1 LQIRNPG
8 ELTFGLEHRVTD
20 SEAPALAEV
29 MRLRAAKERCSGAS
43 VKILCG
49 GAVMKSLLTMVVL
62 GVTLAGACY
71 GQGAGVSVTGK
82 GKQKWSQSE
91 VNRVYLSACSAVQR
105 EFYNR
110 TAPRPT
116 VALILGADK
125 NIIDYDKK
133 TILLR
138 KWDRYLFAQGVVL
151 LAFEDL
157 LTPERRLGMVTRAVN
172 LADASV
178 DVRELRK

>member
-1 LQIRNPG
+1 MLGR
-8 ELTFGLEHRVTD
+8 ESEHQ
-20 SEAPALAEV
+20 L
-29 MRLRAAKERCSGAS
+29 SGG
-43 VKILCG
+43 V
-49 GAVMKSLLTMVVL
+49 VMKSLLTMAVL
-62 GVTLAGACY
+62 SVTVATACY
-71 GQGAGVSVTGK
+71 AQDAGVSVSGK

-91 VNRVYLSACSAVQR
+91 INRVYLSACSAVQR

-110 TAPRPT
+110 TVPRPT

-125 NIIDYDKK
+125 NVIDYDKNA
-133 TILLR
+133 ILLR
-138 KWDRYLFAQGVVL
+138 QWDRYLFAQGVVV

-157 LTPERRLGMVTRAVN
+157 LTPERRLGMATRAVK

>member
-1 LQIRNPG
+1 
-8 ELTFGLEHRVTD
+8 
-20 SEAPALAEV
+20 
-29 MRLRAAKERCSGAS
+29 
-43 VKILCG
+43 
-49 GAVMKSLLTMVVL
+49 MKSLLTMAVL
-62 GVTLAGACY
+62 SVTLATACY
-71 GQGAGVSVTGK
+71 AQDAVSITGK

-91 VNRVYLSACSAVQR
+91 INRVYLSACSAVQR
-105 EFYNR
+105 EFYSH

-125 NIIDYDKK
+125 NVIDYDKK

-138 KWDRYLFAQGVVL
+138 QWDRYLFAQGVVL

-157 LTPERRLGMVTRAVN
+157 LTPERRLGMATRAVN